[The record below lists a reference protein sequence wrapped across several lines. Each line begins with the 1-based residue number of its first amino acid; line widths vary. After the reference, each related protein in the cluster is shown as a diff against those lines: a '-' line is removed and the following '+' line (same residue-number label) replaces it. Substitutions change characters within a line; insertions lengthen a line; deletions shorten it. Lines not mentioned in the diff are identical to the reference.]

1 MPRRSRSDNSA
12 RRVIALPQA
21 SLRQALSKRFQG
33 CNALRLIRAE
43 GETLPRTSDCTV
55 EIVQPAKHDT
65 KITEAL
71 AVSGSKSQAS
81 SKAVAASR
89 NRP

>member
-1 MPRRSRSDNSA
+1 MRIGEFGPKAN
-12 RRVIALPQA
+12 
-21 SLRQALSKRFQG
+21 RFLELY
-33 CNALRLIRAE
+33 N
-43 GETLPRTSDCTV
+43 CTV